1 MSLAQN
7 WNHFGRRLGLF
18 SCLAGIV
25 CCVSGQVSLDL
36 ESERDEEDSRRGAD
50 TSRIIQANSFGAIF
64 NPHDELFSIGG
75 GDVTIGAN
83 ESTRQAVIITGSIL
97 VEGEI
102 DRDLVVVAGSAHID
116 GRVGGSV
123 IVVGGSATFGPTAEV
138 DGDTVLIGGPFEI
151 SPDALLRG
159 QKTEFQLGWLL
170 PAVQSVGSLLGST
183 LLLARPF
190 APQMTLTWWLA
201 GGLFIVNFLILLLLP
216 RPTRRCVE
224 ALTRG
229 PVTAFLIGMAVLLL
243 FGPLLVLLVAS
254 GFGILLIPFLLC
266 LGLATVL
273 LGKVSVYSAAGGQ
286 IVDQIGFRKEIPILA
301 FVIGSFGFL
310 ITYMIPVIGFMAIG
324 LVIPLGVGAVILAG
338 CNAFRGEVVPRG
350 GSDGFT
356 GKAGESGA
364 TGMASSGV
372 SSGADSVEDS
382 SSASRVSD
390 LGAENHSD
398 RVGFWPRIAATMIDS
413 VLVGLLFS
421 IFIGASGPGATRLLM
436 FVWIGYHI
444 VMWSLKGATVGGIF
458 LGIRCVTL
466 DGQGLSWGTAT
477 IRSLGSIFSFVA
489 LLIGFFWASW
499 SRERQSWH
507 DMIAGTTIVRVSKV
521 GWPKQT
527 AQDPIDPVSSSSFS
541 ESETKTAS

>member
-7 WNHFGRRLGLF
+7 WNHFGRLLGLAY
-18 SCLAGIV
+18 CIAGIV
-25 CCVSGQVSLDL
+25 CGVSGQATLDL
-36 ESERDEEDSRRGAD
+36 EPESEPKDSPRREAA
-50 TSRIIQANSFGAIF
+50 SRFVQANSFGAIF

-75 GDVTIGAN
+75 GDVRIGAN

-102 DRDLVVVAGSAHID
+102 ERDLVVVAGSAHID

-123 IVVGGSATFGPTAEV
+123 IIVGGSATFGPTAEV

-151 SPDALLRG
+151 SPDALLSG

-170 PAVQSVGSLLGST
+170 PAVQSVGTLLGST

-286 IVDQIGFRKEIPILA
+286 IVGQIGFRKEIPILA

-310 ITYMIPVIGFMAIG
+310 ITYMIPVIGFMAVG

-338 CNAFRGEVVPRG
+338 CNAFRGEVLPRG
-350 GSDGFT
+350 GADGST
-356 GKAGESGA
+356 GRTEEPG
-364 TGMASSGV
+364 SSGMG
-372 SSGADSVEDS
+372 SSSGISGADPVTGFSTTSQVT
-382 SSASRVSD
+382 D
-390 LGAENHSD
+390 LGSENHSD

-413 VLVGLLFS
+413 ILVGLLFS
-421 IFIGASGPGATRLLM
+421 IFVGDSGPGATRLLM
-436 FVWIGYHI
+436 FVWIAYHI
-444 VMWSLKGATVGGIF
+444 VMWTLKSSTVGGIF
-458 LGIRCVTL
+458 LGLRCVTV
-466 DGQGLSWGTAT
+466 DGGALTWGTAT

-521 GWPKQT
+521 GWPKQS
-527 AQDPIDPVSSSSFS
+527 AQDPIDPAPSTSFS
-541 ESETKTAS
+541 ETETKTAS

>member
-1 MSLAQN
+1 MSFAQH
-7 WNHFGRRLGLF
+7 WNHFGRLLCLF
-18 SCLAGIV
+18 SCIAAHV
-25 CCVSGQVSLDL
+25 CGVSGQETLII
-36 ESERDEEDSRRGAD
+36 ESEREERDSSRQRGV
-50 TSRIIQANSFGAIF
+50 SRFVQANSFGAIF
-64 NPHDELFSIGG
+64 NPNDELFSIGG
-75 GDVTIGAN
+75 GDVRIESD

-102 DRDLVVVAGSAHID
+102 ERDLVVVAGSAHIE

-123 IVVGGSATFGPTAEV
+123 IVVGGSATFGPRAEV

-151 SPDALLRG
+151 SPDALLSG

-190 APQMTLTWWLA
+190 APQMSLTWWLA

-216 RPTRRCVE
+216 RPTKRCVE

-266 LGLATVL
+266 IGLAAVL

-286 IVDQIGFRKEIPILA
+286 IVGQIGFRREIPILA
-301 FVIGSFGFL
+301 FVIGSLGFL
-310 ITYMIPVIGFMAIG
+310 ITYMIPVIGFMAVG
-324 LVIPLGVGAVILAG
+324 LVIPLGVGAVIVAG
-338 CNAFRGEVVPRG
+338 CNAFRGEVTPRG
-350 GSDGFT
+350 GSDGLT
-356 GKAGESGA
+356 GRTGESGS
-364 TGMASSGV
+364 TGLGASGV
-372 SSGADSVEDS
+372 ISGADPATT
-382 SSASRVSD
+382 ASTTSQVD
-390 LGAENHSD
+390 ELGTENHTD
-398 RVGFWPRIAATMIDS
+398 RVGFWPRMAATMLDS

-421 IFIGASGPGATRLLM
+421 IFVGASGPGATRLLM
-436 FVWIGYHI
+436 FVWITYHV
-444 VMWSLKGATVGGIF
+444 VMWTLKGATVGGIF
-458 LGIRCVTL
+458 LGLRCVTL
-466 DGQGLSWGTAT
+466 NGEPLTWGTAT
-477 IRSLGSIFSFVA
+477 IRSLGSIFSSVA

-507 DMIAGTTIVRVSKV
+507 DMFAGTTIVRVSKV
-521 GWPKQT
+521 GWPKR
-527 AQDPIDPVSSSSFS
+527 AARNPIDPVPSTPFS